1 MLDTKDYQ
9 LMAAIIDIAS
19 RKGLFAAAELTT
31 IGQLHQK
38 LVTEIQTAN
47 SVDSS
52 HNTTKITQ

>member
-19 RKGLFAAAELTT
+19 RRGLFAAAELTT

-38 LVTEIQTAN
+38 LVTEIQSANTAE
-47 SVDSS
+47 SS
-52 HNTTKITQ
+52 PNTTKVTE

>member
-19 RKGLFAAAELTT
+19 RRGLFAAAELTT

-38 LVTEIQTAN
+38 LVTEIQSANTAE
-47 SVDSS
+47 SS
-52 HNTTKITQ
+52 HNDTKITQ